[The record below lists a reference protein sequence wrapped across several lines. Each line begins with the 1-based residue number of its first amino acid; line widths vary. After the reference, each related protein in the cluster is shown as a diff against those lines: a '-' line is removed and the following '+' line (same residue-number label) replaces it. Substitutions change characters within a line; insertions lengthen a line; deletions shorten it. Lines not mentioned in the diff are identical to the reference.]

1 MGLSLTN
8 MKVIV
13 TENYEQMSAK
23 AAQIMADEIN
33 MRPDGVFGF
42 ATGRTPMCMY
52 QELVCMKQAGEVSF
66 AKITAFNLD
75 EYYPIAKAN
84 PQSYDYYMKQ
94 NLFNHVDIDPARIH
108 IPNGECEDPLAE
120 CEAYEAK
127 IAAAGGI
134 DLQLIGIGLNGHI
147 GFNEPSDFF
156 TRSTNFIELTES
168 TIQANRPFF
177 ASAKDVPRH
186 ALTMGIRTIMS
197 ARKILM
203 IVNGENKADILD
215 RVLFGDITPQV
226 PATVLQLHRNV
237 TVVMD
242 KHASANMAHK
252 LY

>member
-13 TENYEQMSAK
+13 TEDYDQMSAK

-33 MRPDGVFGF
+33 LRPDGVFGF
-42 ATGRTPMCMY
+42 ATGRTPVGMY
-52 QELVCMKQAGEVSF
+52 QELISMKQAGEVSF

-75 EYYPIAKAN
+75 EYYPIKKTN
-84 PQSYDYYMKQ
+84 PQSYHYFMKQ
-94 NLFNHVDIDPARIH
+94 NLFNHVDIDHTRAH
-108 IPNGECEDPLAE
+108 IPSGECEDPYAE
-120 CEAYEAK
+120 CAAYEAK

-147 GFNEPSDFF
+147 GFNEPSDVF

-168 TIQANRPFF
+168 TIQANRPLF
-177 ASAKDVPRH
+177 ASAKDVPRY

-203 IVNGENKADILD
+203 IVNGENKAGILD

-226 PATVLQLHRNV
+226 PATVLQLHHNV
-237 TVVMD
+237 IVVMD
-242 KHASANMAHK
+242 KYASVNMSHK
-252 LY
+252 LH